1 MCSKEDVHWLGGGR
15 THNRLNT
22 AMKPQHYQRFA
33 QLCEG
38 ILQEATTLST
48 ILPGNPA
55 ANKLIANLHR
65 GRQLAH
71 DQQYQPTDNIS
82 WSAINDTSRGAWV
95 IIQFA
100 SGVGAIKALN
110 NKNGYEAVAVPSE
123 SLEVAAAE
131 FTKGGDVINFFK
143 QQGLGKIQQLFVGR
157 DTGSRAAKDERRMK
171 NKLSQEKAA
180 TMDSDRLLMKFQPL
194 WVKAITAA
202 MADIKGMAVTMIQND
217 AIRKAEAKLN
227 RLSDLQRILD
237 AIESGEMA
245 GALASGG
252 RNTRSEYLKKL
263 VNNSIILTAAHYYPE
278 ETGDITRNYGGLG
291 TSRYGGSSQ
300 VLKDIAA
307 GDQKKLSAVLAFFKR
322 QLISG

>member
-1 MCSKEDVHWLGGGR
+1 
-15 THNRLNT
+15 
-22 AMKPQHYQRFA
+22 MKSQHYQRFA

-48 ILPGNPA
+48 ILPNNPA

-65 GRQLAH
+65 GRQLPH

-82 WSAINDTSRGAWV
+82 WSAINDTSWGAWV

-100 SGVGAIKALN
+100 NGVGAIKALT

-143 QQGLGKIQQLFVGR
+143 QHGLGKIQQLFVGA
-157 DTGSRAAKDERRMK
+157 DTGSRADKAERRLR
-171 NKLSQEKAA
+171 NKLSREKA
-180 TMDSDRLLMKFQPL
+180 TTTDSDRLLMKFRPL

-217 AIRKAEAKLN
+217 AIRKAETKLN
-227 RLSDLQRILD
+227 RLSELQSILD

-245 GALASGG
+245 DGNDSASSRYH
-252 RNTRSEYLKKL
+252 RNTKLEYLKKL

-278 ETGDITRNYGGLG
+278 ETGDVTRSYGGLG
-291 TSRYGGSSQ
+291 TSRYGGNSQ

>member
-1 MCSKEDVHWLGGGR
+1 
-15 THNRLNT
+15 
-22 AMKPQHYQRFA
+22 MKSQHYQRFA

-38 ILQEATTLST
+38 IVREATTLST

-65 GRQLAH
+65 SRQLPH
-71 DQQYQPTDNIS
+71 DQQYRPTDNIS
-82 WSAINDTSRGAWV
+82 WSAINDTSQGAWV

-100 SGVGAIKALN
+100 SGVGAIKAQT

-143 QQGLGKIQQLFVGR
+143 QQGLGKIQQLFVGQ
-157 DTGSRAAKDERRMK
+157 DTGARAGKEEKRLRHK
-171 NKLSQEKAA
+171 ISQEKAA
-180 TMDSDRLLMKFQPL
+180 TTDPDRLLMKFRPL
-194 WVKAITAA
+194 WAKAIAAA
-202 MADIKGMAVTMIQND
+202 MADVKGMAVTMIQND
-217 AIRKAEAKLN
+217 AIRKAETKLN
-227 RLSDLQRILD
+227 RLSELQSILD
-237 AIESGEMA
+237 AIESGEMVDVNDS
-245 GALASGG
+245 ASGRYY
-252 RNTRSEYLKKL
+252 RNTKPQYLKNL

-278 ETGDITRNYGGLG
+278 ETGDITRLGLGGLASSKSDG
-291 TSRYGGSSQ
+291 KSQ

>member
-1 MCSKEDVHWLGGGR
+1 
-15 THNRLNT
+15 
-22 AMKPQHYQRFA
+22 MKSQHYQRFS

-48 ILPGNPA
+48 ILPNNPA

-65 GRQLAH
+65 GRELPH
-71 DQQYQPTDNIS
+71 DQQYQPTDTIS
-82 WSAINDTSRGAWV
+82 WSAINDTRRGAWV

-100 SGVGAIKALN
+100 SGVGAIRAFA

-123 SLEVAAAE
+123 SLEVAADE

-143 QQGLGKIQQLFVGR
+143 QQGLGKIQQLFVGQ
-157 DTGSRAAKDERRMK
+157 DTGARAEKAGKRMSQK
-171 NKLSQEKAA
+171 RSQEKA
-180 TMDSDRLLMKFQPL
+180 TTTDSDRLVMKFRPL

-202 MADIKGMAVTMIQND
+202 MADVKGMAVTMIQND
-217 AIRKAEAKLN
+217 AIHKAETKLN
-227 RLSDLQRILD
+227 RLSELQSILD

-245 GALASGG
+245 VELIGG
-252 RNTRSEYLKKL
+252 RARNTKSEYLKKL

-300 VLKDIAA
+300 VLRDIAA

>member
-1 MCSKEDVHWLGGGR
+1 
-15 THNRLNT
+15 
-22 AMKPQHYQRFA
+22 MKSQHYQRFA

-38 ILQEATTLST
+38 IVQEATTLST
-48 ILPGNPA
+48 ILPNNPA

-100 SGVGAIKALN
+100 SGVGAIKAFDK
-110 NKNGYEAVAVPSE
+110 KNGYEAVAVPSE
-123 SLEVAAAE
+123 SLEVAADE

-157 DTGSRAAKDERRMK
+157 DTGARAAKDERRMK

-180 TMDSDRLLMKFQPL
+180 TTDSDRLLMKFRPL

-227 RLSDLQRILD
+227 RLSELQSILD

-245 GALASGG
+245 GALGG
-252 RNTRSEYLKKL
+252 ARSRNNTSEHLKKL
-263 VNNSIILTAAHYYPE
+263 INNSIILTAAHYYPE
-278 ETGDITRNYGGLG
+278 ETGDITRNYGWLASSKSDGK
-291 TSRYGGSSQ
+291 SQ

>member
-1 MCSKEDVHWLGGGR
+1 
-15 THNRLNT
+15 
-22 AMKPQHYQRFA
+22 MKSQHYQRFS

-38 ILQEATTLST
+38 LMQEATTLST
-48 ILPGNPA
+48 ILAGDAA
-55 ANKLIANLHR
+55 ANKLISALHR
-65 GRQLAH
+65 GRQLPH
-71 DQQYQPTDNIS
+71 DQQYQTTDNIS
-82 WSAINDTSRGAWV
+82 WSAINDTRHGAWV

-100 SGVGAIKALN
+100 GGVGAIKALT

-143 QQGLGKIQQLFVGR
+143 QQGLGKIQQLFVCR
-157 DTGSRAAKDERRMK
+157 DTGSRAAKDERRLR

-180 TMDSDRLLMKFQPL
+180 TTDSDRLLMKFRPL
-194 WVKAITAA
+194 WAKVIAAA

-227 RLSDLQRILD
+227 RLSELQSILD

-245 GALASGG
+245 GGNDSASSRYH
-252 RNTRSEYLKKL
+252 RNTKTEYLKKL

-291 TSRYGGSSQ
+291 TSSYGGGSSQ